1 MTSLFC
7 TGNPAQRRYAIRMW
21 VAAGLCIL
29 FAVVAAFSF
38 RFGHPHGVLAYS
50 LAVLPAL
57 PIIGALIWTGVY
69 LDEEKDEFQRNV
81 LIQSLLG
88 GMGATLALTTVWGY
102 LEDFARVRHMD
113 LVYVYAIF
121 WFFSAISYPVV
132 RARYR

>member
-7 TGNPAQRRYAIRMW
+7 TGKPAQRRYVIRMW

-29 FAVVAAFSF
+29 FAVAAAFSF
-38 RFGHPHGVLAYS
+38 RFGHPHGIVAYS

-57 PIIGALIWTGVY
+57 PIIGALIGTGVY

-88 GMGATLALTTVWGY
+88 GMGATLSMTTVWGY
-102 LEDFARVRHMD
+102 LEDFAQVRHMD
-113 LVYVYAIF
+113 LVWVYPVF
-121 WFFSAISYPVV
+121 WFFAAIAYPVV
-132 RARYR
+132 KTRYR